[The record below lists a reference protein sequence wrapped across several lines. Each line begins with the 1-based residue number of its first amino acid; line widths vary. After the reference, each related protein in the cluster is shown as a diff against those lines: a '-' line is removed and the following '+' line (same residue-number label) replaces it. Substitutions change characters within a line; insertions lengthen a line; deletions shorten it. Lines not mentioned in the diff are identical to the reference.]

1 MTTRAMPVVRVVGGE
16 GAVAVVVVGRVWG
29 SGEGF
34 CSPPK
39 PGVLRINAAN
49 QKGMWR

>member
-1 MTTRAMPVVRVVGGE
+1 MTTRAMPEVCVVGGE
-16 GAVAVVVVGRVWG
+16 LAVMVGRAWG
-29 SGEGF
+29 RGEGF